1 MNFPIAERELRVAAR
16 SPRTYRARLIACLV
30 FGAVTGWVFWFATQ
44 IGSFS
49 TVSPRAYAF
58 ISHLALLMCMFS
70 ALVTT
75 DSISSE
81 KRNGT
86 LGLLF
91 LTDLRGVDIIFGKLA
106 ALGLVSF
113 YGLVAAVPVLAMPLL
128 MGGVSGQS
136 VFRTI
141 LNLLNALFFA
151 LSMGLWISAR
161 SWDQK
166 RAANFG
172 VWMVIMFMW
181 IFPFTAEMLRRRPAF
196 AAFADWLYTLSPT
209 YQQEHATPFGI
220 GMTTE
225 RYWTSVVITH
235 VLAWVALWR
244 ACAILPRLWQDRPIV
259 PAVGR
264 WKKFWQELRFGSP
277 EIRRELRDRL
287 LRISAVHWLSARER
301 FAPRNAWLFVI
312 AVVLGWV
319 GLWGWIKIYATN
331 GPPFWG
337 IGIPATM
344 IIYLGLRVRA
354 CGLAGEVIARDRL
367 SGALELLLSTT
378 MTERDVAYGQ
388 LRTFLR
394 TLLGP
399 AIAALMIGSCLF
411 CAALFDIL
419 QNGSAVNLN
428 HAWTVYLAMII
439 LFTCDL
445 LASFWTGIWA
455 ACFSRNVATT
465 AGQAVIRLLLLPW
478 AIFMIALT
486 ACVTFRIGRDLEFIH
501 VFGGWWALCMTNNIF
516 WSVHSRQ
523 NFYQRLR
530 AAAAERFQPRAKRR
544 FWQRIRPNDA
554 PVQQIGLSKVA

>member
-30 FGAVTGWVFWFATQ
+30 FGAVTGWIFWFATQ
-44 IGSFS
+44 IGPFS
-49 TVSPRAYAF
+49 TIAPRAYAF
-58 ISHLALLMCMFS
+58 MAHLALLMCMFS
-70 ALVTT
+70 SLVTS
-75 DSISSE
+75 DSLSSE

-91 LTDLRGVDIIFGKLA
+91 LTDLRGVDIVFGKLA

-113 YGLVAAVPVLAMPLL
+113 YGLMAAVPVLAMPLL

-141 LNLLNALFFA
+141 INLLNALFFA
-151 LSMGLWISAR
+151 LAMGLWISAR

-166 RAANFG
+166 RAANG
-172 VWMVIMFMW
+172 GIWMVIMFMW
-181 IFPFTAEMLRRRPAF
+181 IFPFMAEALRRRPAF
-196 AAFADWLYTLSPT
+196 VAIADWLYVLSPT

-225 RYWTSVVITH
+225 KYWTSVAITH
-235 VLAWVALWR
+235 VLAWLALWR
-244 ACAILPRLWQDRPIV
+244 TCAILPHAWQDRAMV

-264 WKKFWQELRFGSP
+264 LKKFWQELRFGSP
-277 EIRRELRDRL
+277 ELRRDLRDRL
-287 LRISAVHWLSARER
+287 LRINAVHWLSARER
-301 FAPRNAWLFVI
+301 FAPINAWLFVI

-319 GLWGWIKIYATN
+319 GLWGWVKIYVTN
-331 GPPFWG
+331 GPPFWA

-344 IIYLGLRVRA
+344 ILYLGLRVRA
-354 CGLAGEVIARDRL
+354 CGLAGEVIARDRI

-399 AIAALMIGSCLF
+399 AIAGVAIGSSLFVAALFEVLRRGSARDLDHAWMVFLALMILF
-411 CAALFDIL
+411 
-419 QNGSAVNLN
+419 V
-428 HAWTVYLAMII
+428 
-439 LFTCDL
+439 CDL
-445 LASFWTGIWA
+445 VASFWTGMWA
-455 ACFSRNVATT
+455 ACFSRNVAAT
-465 AGQAVIRLLLLPW
+465 AGQAVLRLLVLPW
-478 AIFMIALT
+478 AIFMISMT
-486 ACVTFRIGRDLEFIH
+486 TGVTLRIGNNLEFID
-501 VFGGWWALCMTNNIF
+501 VFGGWWTLCMTNNIF
-516 WSVHSRQ
+516 WAVHSRQ

-530 AAAAERFQPRAKRR
+530 AAAAERYQPRVKRR
-544 FWQRIRPNDA
+544 FWERILPNSARVQR
-554 PVQQIGLSKVA
+554 IGLSKMA